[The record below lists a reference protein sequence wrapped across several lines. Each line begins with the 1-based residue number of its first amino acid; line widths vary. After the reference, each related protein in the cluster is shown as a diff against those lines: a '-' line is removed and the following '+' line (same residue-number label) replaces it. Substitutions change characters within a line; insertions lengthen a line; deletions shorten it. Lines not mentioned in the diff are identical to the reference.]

1 MTTSIAM
8 TTYNGK
14 KYVEELLDSIRN
26 QTVQPDEVII
36 MDDRSTDGTYDI
48 VNKYI
53 AKHGLENWKNHKNEK
68 NLGWRA
74 NFREAFKK
82 CSGDLVFLCD
92 QDDIWMPDKISCMKK
107 VMEENDDIQ
116 LLISNYAVMDVDREE
131 KVKIAGLN
139 RDDGTVEKLPRRPV
153 RFFWRGR
160 LYRYS
165 GFGGRHGGSYGGHR
179 QPLRRSGRDQGADR
193 IALRRRV
200 QPRGTVVPNRR
211 AGDRQRRPGLRRK
224 PSAGI
229 RPSRSRRHDGTPAR
243 DDELLRERLLRACVR
258 RCPCRQPA
266 ASDPAALG
274 GLRRGCEG
282 RSRPRPH
289 HARRAACAVGYHFRR
304 RVPDEQKADLKREG
318 EDGGVRRK
326 LKNRG
331 PFPRRIRLPVCV

>member
-139 RDDGTVEKLPRRPV
+139 RDDGTVEKLKFKSSSLSVLRP
-153 RFFWRGR
+153 GCT
-160 LYRYS
+160 YCA
-165 GFGGRHGGSYGGHR
+165 
-179 QPLRRSGRDQGADR
+179 RRSLLDQLWNRDMITAPHDAMLWGYAAIDET
-193 IALRRRV
+193 LYLL
-200 QPRGTVVPNRR
+200 NRKTI
-211 AGDRQRRPGLRRK
+211 QF
-224 PSAGI
+224 
-229 RPSRSRRHDGTPAR
+229 RRHSESASTPTNSLCR
-243 DDELLRERLLRACVR
+243 TRRL
-258 RCPCRQPA
+258 
-266 ASDPAALG
+266 
-274 GLRRGCEG
+274 
-282 RSRPRPH
+282 
-289 HARRAACAVGYHFRR
+289 
-304 RVPDEQKADLKREG
+304 G
-318 EDGGVRRK
+318 EVAYDVEIESFF
-326 LKNRG
+326 LEECKNRG
-331 PFPRRIRLPVCV
+331 YVRKGKLIEEQLSFNSKRKEILEEKSLIKMILFQMKNRKRYATMRNMLSDDYVLLLKRI